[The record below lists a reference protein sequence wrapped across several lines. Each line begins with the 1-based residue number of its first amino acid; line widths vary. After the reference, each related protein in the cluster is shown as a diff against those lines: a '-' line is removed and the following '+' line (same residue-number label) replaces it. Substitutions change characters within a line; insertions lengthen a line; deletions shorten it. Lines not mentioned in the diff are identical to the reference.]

1 MFQWSSSTSCYLKP
15 GSRSWMIQHHGA
27 IRINVPNFESLG
39 VYYQINEGG
48 RTVVNGKSQ
57 IMKTRTLKVT
67 SLALF
72 LSLTTPENAIQI
84 LLNEGGEWY
93 GIRLMDSRVLRLQ
106 SINYFCIYKQYG
118 QNIGL
123 TDMEETIRPRRHIYF
138 FEDTAV
144 TVYGCWSMA
153 RPSMICEADLKESL
167 A

>member
-1 MFQWSSSTSCYLKP
+1 
-15 GSRSWMIQHHGA
+15 MIQHHGA

-84 LLNEGGEWY
+84 LLNEGGE
-93 GIRLMDSRVLRLQ
+93 
-106 SINYFCIYKQYG
+106 
-118 QNIGL
+118 
-123 TDMEETIRPRRHIYF
+123 
-138 FEDTAV
+138 
-144 TVYGCWSMA
+144 
-153 RPSMICEADLKESL
+153 
-167 A
+167 